1 MRIALNSLGETGTR
15 AGLIL
20 LAERSLTALGI
31 YGGGTLTADRRTTRI
46 SSLSGFDVLVTDD
59 PEPSAIAAIAIED
72 GLSCVT
78 AAAVDPAV
86 ADRFG
91 AAGRILL
98 TGADLRG
105 LAATLAAHEQL
116 TSEAPLHSTV
126 AWTVP
131 GKALRRGVA
140 VGFPDPVGAR
150 WGRKVT
156 DGVEVPI
163 GGSWAGA
170 SVIVTARRNGKTVQ
184 RLVGVADQ
192 REHLE
197 AIALAAGTI
206 VVGGGNL
213 PPRAL
218 QPVDAAVAF
227 LEAAL
232 GVGLGVAAHTE
243 L

>member
-1 MRIALNSLGETGTR
+1 MRVAVNSLGEAGTR

-20 LAERSLTALGI
+20 LAERSLTALGV

-59 PEPSAIAAIAIED
+59 PQPSALAAIAVED

-78 AAAVDPAV
+78 AAAVDPEV
-86 ADRFG
+86 AGRFG

-105 LAATLAAHEQL
+105 LAATLGAHERL
-116 TSEAPLHSTV
+116 ASDAPVQSTV

-150 WGRKVT
+150 WGRPVAA
-156 DGVEVPI
+156 GVEVPI

-170 SVIVTARRNGKTVQ
+170 SVTVTARRNGKTVQ

-197 AIALAAGTI
+197 AIALAAGI
-206 VVGGGNL
+206 LVVAGGSLAPG
-213 PPRAL
+213 AY
-218 QPVDAAVAF
+218 QPADAAVAF
-227 LEAAL
+227 LEGAL

-243 L
+243 

>member
-1 MRIALNSLGETGTR
+1 MRVALNSLGEAGTR

-20 LAERSLTALGI
+20 LAERSLIALGI

-78 AAAVDPAV
+78 AAAVDPEV
-86 ADRFG
+86 AARYGDS
-91 AAGRILL
+91 GRTLL

-105 LAATLAAHEQL
+105 LATTLAAHEQL
-116 TSEAPLHSTV
+116 TAQAPVHSTV

-131 GKALRRGVA
+131 GQALRRGVA

-150 WGRKVT
+150 WGRQVPS
-156 DGVEVPI
+156 GVEVPI
-163 GGSWAGA
+163 SGSWAGA
-170 SVIVTARRNGKTVQ
+170 SVIVIARRNGKTVQ

-206 VVGGGNL
+206 VVATGGTAPG
-213 PPRAL
+213 AY
-218 QPVDAAVAF
+218 QPADVAVAF

-243 L
+243 